1 MISWILQITII
12 SVIFI
17 FLVHHLFEFF
27 KSTLTVPKIKD
38 LVNSPTQKYENM
50 LNIISNHGEHNSLEL
65 SSSTNINSL
74 DSKISRHNFEDEL
87 LPKPDVETMKN
98 ELKNFLK
105 KQLNETS
112 SDINDKIEKKIGPI
126 GTSNLDF
133 GSVNYS
139 NY

>member
-1 MISWILQITII
+1 MLSWVLQITII

-50 LNIISNHGEHNSLEL
+50 LNIISNHGEHNTLEL

-74 DSKISRHNFEDEL
+74 NSKMSQNNFEDEL
-87 LPKPDVETMKN
+87 LPKPDVESMKN

-112 SDINDKIEKKIGPI
+112 SINDKIENKTMPI
-126 GTSNLDF
+126 GTSSVDF